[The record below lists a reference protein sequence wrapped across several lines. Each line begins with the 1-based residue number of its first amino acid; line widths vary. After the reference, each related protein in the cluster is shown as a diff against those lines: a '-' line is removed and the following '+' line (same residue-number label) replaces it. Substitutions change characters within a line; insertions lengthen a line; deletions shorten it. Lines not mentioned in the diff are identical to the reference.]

1 MLRFFGKANL
11 NNLQKKREIPI
22 MQQNPPIA
30 VGTAVGPKSLK
41 VFFFGNI
48 AIADDANER
57 IKQKMA
63 NRRKLMAV
71 AKHVLPRIISRLKSS
86 WDNGIDGMIANMM
99 DAIAR

>member
-1 MLRFFGKANL
+1 
-11 NNLQKKREIPI
+11 

-30 VGTAVGPKSLK
+30 VGTAVGPTSLK
-41 VFFFGNI
+41 VFSFGI
-48 AIADDANER
+48 VAIADDANER

-71 AKHVLPRIISRLKSS
+71 AKLLLARIICWLESS
-86 WDNGIDGMIANMM
+86 WDNGIAGMIANMM